1 MKNIQISDELYDRL
15 KNFIF
20 DPFEDTPESVIE
32 HLMDIVD
39 KSKSKCS
46 PWVAADDNGQ
56 HGEFQSTPSKPQG
69 VQAGHGE
76 IPL

>member
-1 MKNIQISDELYDRL
+1 MNTQISDELYDRL
-15 KNFIF
+15 KNFVF

-39 KSKSKCS
+39 KTKSKCS
-46 PWVAADDNGQ
+46 SWVGAEDSGQ
-56 HGEFQSTPSKPQG
+56 DGRQTRPSKPQS

-76 IPL
+76 IAL

>member
-1 MKNIQISDELYDRL
+1 MRNIQIPDELYDRL
-15 KNFIF
+15 KNFVF

-46 PWVAADDNGQ
+46 SWVAAEDSEQ
-56 HGEFQSTPSKPQG
+56 HGRQTTPSKPQN

-76 IPL
+76 IAL